1 MRPATIGP
9 ATFFRRL
16 LLSIV
21 LLGLA
26 VVGAGTATAQSDSAA
41 LELLRKSEQL
51 MRGTGTEGVYRVQ
64 IVRPEWQRTLQL
76 NSIDDAVNDRYRLE
90 MLKPRKV
97 KGTVFLKM
105 DDRLSMYLPK
115 LRREIAISPAMMHD
129 PWMGSDF
136 NNQDL
141 LESSSLLDRYEH
153 RIVGREGEGE
163 SAVITI
169 ESTPKPGSA
178 VSWMRLEQR
187 FRADGLPLE
196 IQYHCKRDQRRRVLR
211 FEQPKEVG
219 GRVIPTRWVMQPLAL
234 PDQHTLIE
242 VEEIRF
248 DVQPDAAL
256 FKVGE
261 SPDKG
266 RGNK

>member
-1 MRPATIGP
+1 MKPNPIGATP
-9 ATFFRRL
+9 LSKRRL
-16 LLSIV
+16 RGVALLA
-21 LLGLA
+21 LLITGTGPTA
-26 VVGAGTATAQSDSAA
+26 AGSDPEA

-51 MRGTGTEGVYRVQ
+51 MRGTGTEGVYRVH
-64 IVRPEWQRTLQL
+64 IVRPEWQRTLRL
-76 NSIDDAVNDRYRLE
+76 KSIDDALNDRYRLE

-97 KGTVFLKM
+97 KGTVFLKV

-115 LRREIAISPAMMHD
+115 LRRKIAISPAMMHD

-141 LESSSLLDRYEH
+141 LESSALLDRYEH
-153 RIVGREGEGE
+153 RIVRREGEGE

-178 VSWMRLEQR
+178 VSWMGLEQR

-196 IQYHCKRDQRRRVLR
+196 IQYLCKQDQRRRVLR
-211 FEQPKEVG
+211 FEQPREMG

-242 VEEIRF
+242 VEEVRF
-248 DVQPDAAL
+248 DVQPDDSL
-256 FKVGE
+256 FEVGGSLE
-261 SPDKG
+261 KG
-266 RGNK
+266 R